1 MRRTIAVLALVALAG
16 CGRTGAGVAARVGD
30 DPIPTSALTTH
41 VERALADRAYA
52 QTHSAADVQRTWVRR
67 LIEDRLVR
75 EAARRLK
82 VSVTTEEI
90 DKAYAGYVTRF
101 EDEEGLRRAAAGDG
115 IGADD
120 IRNEIAR
127 AVLED
132 KVADKL
138 VEDVTVTDTQLRET
152 YTKNLKDYDKAHIA
166 HINTT
171 DQRKAADVAARARAA
186 GADFAGLAKQFSED
200 VRTQATGGDLGIV
213 GNGEGKFA
221 KVVEDAVF
229 KAKTGDVLGP
239 IKSGSTYEVVKVV
252 ERRTTTF
259 EQARDD
265 VRRRIIG
272 DERVNRVSK
281 YLQDLAR
288 ELGLSVNPRFG
299 HWDFQQGIVVASGD
313 DLSSPAP
320 SPGDLQPGP

>member
-1 MRRTIAVLALVALAG
+1 MRRTTLALALAVLAG
-16 CGRTGAGVAARVGD
+16 CGRTGAGVAVRVGD
-30 DPIPTSALTTH
+30 DRIPTSTLTTH
-41 VERALADRAYA
+41 VERAMADRAYA
-52 QTHSAADVQRTWVRR
+52 QTHSAADIQRTWVRR

-82 VSVTTEEI
+82 VSVTSQEI
-90 DKAYAGYVTRF
+90 DKAYADYVTRF
-101 EDEEGLRRAAAGDG
+101 EGEEALRRAAAGDG
-115 IGADD
+115 IGPED

-138 VEDVTVTDTQLRET
+138 VEDVTVTDAQLRDT
-152 YTKNLKDYDKAHIA
+152 YAKNLKDYDKAHIA
-166 HINTT
+166 HINVA

-186 GADFAGLAKQFSED
+186 GADFAALAKQFSED
-200 VRTQATGGDLGIV
+200 VRTQATGGDLGVV
-213 GNGEGKFA
+213 GNGERKFA

-229 KAKTGDVLGP
+229 KAPTGAVLGP
-239 IKSGSTYEVVKVV
+239 IRSGATYEIVKVV

-259 EQARDD
+259 EAARDD
-265 VRRRIIG
+265 VRRRIVG
-272 DERVNRVSK
+272 DERVNRVSR
-281 YLQDLAR
+281 YLQDLAH

-299 HWDFQQGIVVASGD
+299 HWDYQQGIVVASGD

>member
-1 MRRTIAVLALVALAG
+1 VLLAG
-16 CGRTGAGVAARVGD
+16 CGRSGAGLAARVGD
-30 DPIPTSALTTH
+30 DRIPTSALTAR

-52 QTHSAADVQRTWVRR
+52 QSHSPADIQRTWVRR
-67 LIEDRLVR
+67 LIQDRLVR

-82 VSVTTEEI
+82 VSVTSQDI
-90 DKAYAGYVTRF
+90 DKAYADYVTRF
-101 EDEEGLRRAAAGDG
+101 EGEQALLRAAASDG
-115 IGADD
+115 IGAADV
-120 IRNEIAR
+120 RSEIAR
-127 AVLED
+127 ATLQD

-138 VEDVTVTDTQLRET
+138 VADVTVTDAQLRET
-152 YTKNLKDYDKAHIA
+152 YAKNLKDYDKAHIA
-166 HINTT
+166 HINVA
-171 DQRKAADVAARARAA
+171 DQRKAADAASRARAP
-186 GADFAGLAKQFSED
+186 GADFAALAKQFSED

-239 IKSGSTYEVVKVV
+239 IKSGTTYEIVKVV

-259 EQARDD
+259 EQARED

-272 DERVNRVSK
+272 DARVNRVSK
-281 YLQDLAR
+281 YLQDLAH

-299 HWDFQQGIVVASGD
+299 RWDFQQGTVVASGD

-320 SPGDLQPGP
+320 SPGDLQPTGP